1 MPNPVIRV
9 SGIREAARA
18 FRSVDREIP
27 KGLRAEFL
35 PIAERV
41 AAGARARMPHVS
53 GRAQAS
59 VRPRASQRGAAIAF
73 GGNAAP
79 YLPWLD
85 FGGSVGRGKVAG
97 RPWSG
102 SVKRDMPRGGRYV
115 YPTIEDQRSDIEQA
129 AESAVVNVARANGF
143 EVR

>member
-1 MPNPVIRV
+1 MASPLVRV
-9 SGIREAARA
+9 AGIREAARA
-18 FRSVDREIP
+18 FRRVDKDIP
-27 KGLRAEFL
+27 KSLRAEFL

-41 AAGARARMPHVS
+41 AAATRGRIPSVS
-53 GRAQAS
+53 GRAEAS

-73 GGNAAP
+73 GGTAAP

-85 FGGSVGRGKVAG
+85 FGGSVGRGKVSG

-115 YPTIEDQRSDIEQA
+115 YPTIEDHRSDIEHA
-129 AESAVVNVARANGF
+129 AEEAVVNVARANGF
-143 EVR
+143 EVH